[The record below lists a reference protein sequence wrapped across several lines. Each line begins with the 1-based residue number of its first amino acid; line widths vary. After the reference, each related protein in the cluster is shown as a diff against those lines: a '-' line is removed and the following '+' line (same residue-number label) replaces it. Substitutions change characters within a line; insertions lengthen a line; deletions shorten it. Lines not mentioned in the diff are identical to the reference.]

1 MSTNRSKVLEARNSL
16 CIAVIALGGS
26 KLFVC
31 VLRNCTLIVFCE
43 IYRYKAH
50 PKLKKTQEK
59 NKFLSNLLESE
70 ALRSS
75 EIPSGIKKSREN
87 FSHQRPWHSFTVL
100 SSHT

>member
-1 MSTNRSKVLEARNSL
+1 MLEEKRKVSTNRSKVLEARNSL

-50 PKLKKTQEK
+50 PKLKKTK
-59 NKFLSNLLESE
+59 
-70 ALRSS
+70 
-75 EIPSGIKKSREN
+75 GKKQNIVE
-87 FSHQRPWHSFTVL
+87 FAGK
-100 SSHT
+100 